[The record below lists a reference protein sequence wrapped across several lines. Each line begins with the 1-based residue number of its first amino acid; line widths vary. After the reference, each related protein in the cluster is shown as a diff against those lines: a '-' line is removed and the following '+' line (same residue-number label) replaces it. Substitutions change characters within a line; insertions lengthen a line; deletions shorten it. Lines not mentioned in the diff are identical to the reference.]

1 MPNRTKGT
9 VLVVAAVVMVLAAA
23 RWSEAAPPPAP
34 PAADNSP
41 QRIRRLVQ
49 ELGDKDYFV
58 RQRAQTELAALGFE
72 AFDVLSEATASE
84 DPEVAARARYL
95 VRLMR
100 VEWADRDDPPEVKRL
115 LQDYESQDSAQR
127 QATMHRLA
135 VLPAWSG
142 IPALCRL
149 VRYEKSAVLSKQAAI
164 ELLGVVKPG
173 AEPEKEVAAAIRK
186 VLDKSH
192 RAAAG
197 WLLSYASFGENLA
210 AADGPWDKM
219 IEAEESVLQASP
231 EATTREIVVALVH
244 VQVARLKK
252 LGRNDDALAAMRRL
266 IRLDN
271 GDTETLVETLQWL
284 IEQQAWKVVDEAADR
299 FAAVIAGDAVL
310 SYAVAEAQLAQGR
323 KSRAE
328 ELAAQALKLNAGKE
342 IHAVYG
348 HFAAAMS
355 LQKRGLF
362 AWAEKEYRYIMAVN
376 AAVMPLAAYRLAE
389 MEHDQGDDL
398 AAGEV
403 LQTAVTAAAA
413 NRPAPNSPTPNP
425 SASLPEL
432 RSQMDYFFAC
442 HWETKGDKVK
452 ARQHLE
458 KALAENPSDIDV
470 LIACYRCAGQ
480 TPEFHQK
487 VVGLIRTEVQMAREK
502 IDEEKENAAAYNQ
515 LAWLVANTEGDL
527 DEALKDSQKSLEIL
541 REGNDRDTGG
551 YYDTLGRVYFAKGDY
566 QNAVTYQTKAAELE
580 PHSGLIRRQLEL
592 FRKSLA
598 EKTAEKKPKK

>member
-1 MPNRTKGT
+1 
-9 VLVVAAVVMVLAAA
+9 
-23 RWSEAAPPPAP
+23 
-34 PAADNSP
+34 
-41 QRIRRLVQ
+41 
-49 ELGDKDYFV
+49 
-58 RQRAQTELAALGFE
+58 
-72 AFDVLSEATASE
+72 
-84 DPEVAARARYL
+84 
-95 VRLMR
+95 MR
-100 VEWADRDDPPEVKRL
+100 VEWADRDDPPEIKRL

-135 VLPAWSG
+135 VLPGCSG

-164 ELLGVVKPG
+164 EVLGVANPG
-173 AEPEKEVAAAIRK
+173 AEPEKEVVAAVRK
-186 VLDKSH
+186 VLEKSH
-192 RAAAG
+192 RAAAQ
-197 WLLSYASFGENLA
+197 WLLAYASFAENPA
-210 AADGPWDKM
+210 AAAGPWDKM
-219 IEAEESVLQASP
+219 IEAEESLLQASS

-244 VQVARLKK
+244 FQVARLKK

-284 IEQQAWKVVDEAADR
+284 IEQQAWKVVDAAADR

-328 ELAAQALKLNAGKE
+328 ELAAQALKLNPGKE
-342 IHAVYG
+342 IHAVNI

-355 LQKRGLF
+355 LQKWGLF
-362 AWAEKEYRYIMAVN
+362 AWAEKEYRYIMAT
-376 AAVMPLAAYRLAE
+376 AVSLNVTTLAAYRLAE

-398 AAGEV
+398 AAAEV

-413 NRPAPNSPTPNP
+413 NRPAPNPPTPNP
-425 SASLPEL
+425 SASLPQL

-442 HWETKGDKVK
+442 HWEAKGDKLK

-458 KALAENPSDIDV
+458 KALAEDPSDIDV
-470 LIACYRCAGQ
+470 LIACYRIAGQ

-487 VVGLIRTEVQMAREK
+487 VLGLIRNEVQMAREK
-502 IDEEKENAAAYNQ
+502 IDEEKDNAAAYNQ

-527 DEALKDSQKSLEIL
+527 DEALKDSQRSLEIL

-551 YYDTLGRVYFAKGDY
+551 YYDTLGRVYFAKGDF

-592 FRKSLA
+592 FRKTLA

>member
-1 MPNRTKGT
+1 
-9 VLVVAAVVMVLAAA
+9 
-23 RWSEAAPPPAP
+23 
-34 PAADNSP
+34 
-41 QRIRRLVQ
+41 
-49 ELGDKDYFV
+49 
-58 RQRAQTELAALGFE
+58 
-72 AFDVLSEATASE
+72 
-84 DPEVAARARYL
+84 
-95 VRLMR
+95 
-100 VEWADRDDPPEVKRL
+100 
-115 LQDYESQDSAQR
+115 
-127 QATMHRLA
+127 
-135 VLPAWSG
+135 
-142 IPALCRL
+142 
-149 VRYEKSAVLSKQAAI
+149 
-164 ELLGVVKPG
+164 
-173 AEPEKEVAAAIRK
+173 
-186 VLDKSH
+186 
-192 RAAAG
+192 
-197 WLLSYASFGENLA
+197 
-210 AADGPWDKM
+210 M

-342 IHAVYG
+342 IHAVYV

-442 HWETKGDKVK
+442 HWETKGDKLK

-470 LIACYRCAGQ
+470 LIACYRMCRSDARIP
-480 TPEFHQK
+480 PE
-487 VVGLIRTEVQMAREK
+487 GPR
-502 IDEEKENAAAYNQ
+502 
-515 LAWLVANTEGDL
+515 L
-527 DEALKDSQKSLEIL
+527 D
-541 REGNDRDTGG
+541 
-551 YYDTLGRVYFAKGDY
+551 
-566 QNAVTYQTKAAELE
+566 
-580 PHSGLIRRQLEL
+580 PH
-592 FRKSLA
+592 
-598 EKTAEKKPKK
+598 